1 MMASGGDAVATQSDL
16 LTRAAECEH
25 LMNLATD
32 RGKKE
37 SFRLLR
43 YMWIMLANESPN
55 LPSDVIAEDV
65 SAIYTMQ
72 RFLADSLGDSQDGS
86 IH

>member
-16 LTRAAECEH
+16 LARAAECEH

-43 YMWIMLANESPN
+43 HMWIMLANESPD
-55 LPSDVIAEDV
+55 LPGDVIAEDV
-65 SAIYTMQ
+65 SAIDTMQ
-72 RFLADSLGDSQDGS
+72 RILTDNLGDSKQ
-86 IH
+86 